1 MLYVIEAIVM
11 IVVCALIG
19 FVAFSNYKKNVET
32 TIGNAEDKARLLR
45 QRSEKDFLKSRKSLS
60 RLRMNLIRRSVNAE
74 QKFNA
79 LKEEFSRKKRAL
91 IRRLILSRRKKQA

>member
-1 MLYVIEAIVM
+1 MQRIRPEKLLM
-11 IVVCALIG
+11 RH
-19 FVAFSNYKKNVET
+19 S
-32 TIGNAEDKARLLR
+32 RLLR
-45 QRSEKDFLKSRKSLS
+45 QRSVKDFLKSRKSLS